1 MQEKPK
7 DSFPTGVLRKRPG
20 NSVPWWGGCMSYTV
34 TAWLM
39 EEDSTSV
46 KMMLDDSGDDRTP
59 TMEHAIL
66 SLRDRAEDVMKR
78 NRSTLAAIGRM
89 KLPVELHDRSGRV

>member
-1 MQEKPK
+1 
-7 DSFPTGVLRKRPG
+7 
-20 NSVPWWGGCMSYTV
+20 MSYTV

-46 KMMLDDSGDDRTP
+46 KLLLDDSGDDRTP

-66 SLRDRAEDVMKR
+66 LLRDRAEDVMKR
-78 NRSTLAAIGRM
+78 NRSTLAAINRM
-89 KLPVELHDRSGRV
+89 KLPVEPLDRATSHAGPHIA